1 VPSDLTIFAAKYLVF
16 IDALLAALLL
26 LVVLYRRPRTEWI
39 RWAIAICITLIVA
52 FVLAK
57 IGSALY
63 SDPRPFS
70 VDHVK
75 PLIPHAA
82 DNGFP
87 SDHALLAAAIVAAV
101 LLVDVRLAVIFV
113 VLGVLVDWARIGS
126 GIHHVIDVL
135 GSSVFVAIGLLI
147 GWLVAPAVTRWLVRY
162 VPERY
167 LNEPAADRRTGI
179 PATPR
184 NTG

>member
-1 VPSDLTIFAAKYLVF
+1 VPSDLTVFAAKYLVF
-16 IDALLAALLL
+16 IDAVFAAIVV
-26 LVVLYRRPRTEWI
+26 LVVLYRHPRTEWI
-39 RWAIAICITLIVA
+39 RWAVAICITLIVA

-75 PLIPHAA
+75 PLIPHAV

-101 LLVDVRLAVIFV
+101 LLVDVRLALIFV
-113 VLGVLVDWARIGS
+113 VLGALVDWARVGS
-126 GIHHVIDVL
+126 GIHHVVDVL
-135 GSSVFVAIGLLI
+135 GSSAFVAIGLLV
-147 GWLVAPAVTRWLVRY
+147 GWLLAPVITRWLLAY

-167 LNEPAADRRTGI
+167 LDAPAADRRSAV
-179 PATPR
+179 PATRR
-184 NTG
+184 NSG